1 MQAVN
6 GNYPAAAEWLD
17 EFNLAMPPPGFVDNP
32 YPFYAALR
40 ARSPVHRIGER
51 SWLLTRHDDVVAVY
65 RHPAASSD
73 KRREFAPKFG
83 LGSPLYEHHTN
94 SLVFNDAPRHT
105 RIRRL
110 LMGALSQRTIYR
122 MESDVQRLVQRLL
135 DELTVRPGP
144 CLIEHFAARI
154 PVDVI
159 GNMLDVPVQER
170 GPLRAWSLAI
180 LSALEPQPAAETLA
194 AGNRAVVD
202 FCTFLRKLITHR
214 RQQPGDPEVDV
225 LTRLIQF
232 EPEGERLNEAELLHN
247 CIFLLNAG
255 HETTTNLIGNGVHAL
270 QQAWPQWQRLV
281 AQPQLLT
288 GAVEELL
295 RYESPVQLSN
305 RLAHEDIALP
315 SGTVLPAGSFITL
328 AIGAANRDPAVFES
342 PEELDIGRKAQA
354 HVAFGHGAHACA
366 GMNVARL
373 EARVALGALAARFPG
388 LRLLGAGHRDR
399 RIRFRGFTHLPVDL
413 A

>member
-1 MQAVN
+1 MHAVN
-6 GNYPAAAEWLD
+6 GISPSAADWLPA
-17 EFNLAMPPPGFVDNP
+17 FNFVSPPAGFVDNP
-32 YPFYAALR
+32 YPFYAVLR
-40 ARSPVHRIGER
+40 AHSPVHGIGER

-73 KRREFAPKFG
+73 KRQEFGPKFG

-94 SLVFNDAPRHT
+94 SLVFNDAPRHP

-110 LMGALSQRTIYR
+110 LMGALSHRAISR

-135 DELTVRPGP
+135 NDLTELPSP

-154 PVDVI
+154 PVEVI
-159 GNMLDVPVQER
+159 GNMLNVPVQQR
-170 GPLRAWSLAI
+170 APLRAWSLAI
-180 LSALEPQPAAETLA
+180 LSALEPQPDAAAMA
-194 AGNRAVVD
+194 AGNRAVAD
-202 FCTFLRKLITHR
+202 FCSFLRELIADR
-214 RQQPGDPEVDV
+214 RRRPGDPEVDV

-232 EPEGERLNEAELLHN
+232 EPDGEHLNEAELLHN

-281 AQPQLLT
+281 TQPQLLA

-295 RYESPVQLSN
+295 RYESPVQLNN
-305 RLAHEDIALP
+305 RLALEDIALP
-315 SGTVLPAGSFITL
+315 SGAVLPAGSFITL
-328 AIGAANRDPAVFES
+328 AIGAANRDPAVFDS

-354 HVAFGHGAHACA
+354 QLAFGHGAHACA

-373 EARVALGALAARFPG
+373 EARVALGALTARFPG
-388 LRLLGAGHRDR
+388 LRLQASARRDR
-399 RIRFRGFTHLPVDL
+399 RMRFRGFTHLPVNL